1 MKMSCI
7 AHGLALAAAL
17 AASSGAFAATELRP
31 LSESEMSDVYGRGL
45 SQPALSAIGALSTS
59 EQANASASAAGVDL
73 AAAMGALSA
82 DGAQGLDRQMAQQ
95 RIQTAGNGLQVTI
108 KLAETMTIAS
118 QILSPMQALTM
129 LGAMPLPLLG
139 LPVTLPPAGNKH

>member
-7 AHGLALAAAL
+7 PHVLALAAAL
-17 AASSGAFAATELRP
+17 VASSGAFAATELRP

-45 SQPALSAIGALSTS
+45 TPPALSAIGVLSAS
-59 EQANASASAAGVDL
+59 EQANASASATSVDL

-108 KLAETMTIAS
+108 KLAETMTVAS
-118 QILSPMQALTM
+118 QILSPLQALAM

-139 LPVTLPPAGNKH
+139 LPMAPPPTNKH